1 MKISFR
7 KRFMSSLANVA
18 LIVLTLAS
26 CSKKADLGD
35 YVPDDAIGVVS
46 VDMNELWN
54 KADLSNIEQLSFAKL
69 GLQELRSEDPQ
80 TAAIVDGILKDPRS
94 TGLDLK
100 GDLLI
105 WVKADEEVTFRGGFL
120 MTMHKRKKFEEFLTK
135 LAADNDFELT
145 ISDLKGFRVAKINN
159 AGAGIVFNKTLAMLV
174 PGGTNLE
181 SLLDMKHRESI
192 ASDKQFRKY
201 WKNRSEIS
209 LWMSFDHIFEMAE
222 DNGVDMEE
230 IMAETGLGKDYWD
243 AVKGSSIAANLTFDK
258 GVIRTTFEM
267 MGINGRTMNAYMQ
280 KFNSDLVK
288 YMPENTLLTFAM
300 GYNLKQVVNILERQQ
315 DEEIDLDE
323 KVTGDKTVRDVINAF
338 GGSVLFSLFDIETY
352 TDGRNEPL
360 MAVALDINDAETI
373 RTLLAEAK
381 MEEVDGIYALSN
393 PIGLG
398 FNIYIALNKKAMYI
412 TNSEMSAKT
421 FIKGGYKDALKSVAK
436 KVKKGNYLYADL
448 TIDDYPLAIQEQLPD
463 GAVSLLRNY
472 LEYTE
477 IQPTG
482 KTSGEWNI
490 YIRDKKQNSLL
501 STLHF
506 IDDHLVELGNLIGST
521 VGSISPEYEEEF
533 YVEEETELGL

>member
-7 KRFMSSLANVA
+7 KRFMSSLATVA

-105 WVKADEEVTFRGGFL
+105 WVNSDEEVSFRGGFL

-145 ISDLKGFRVAKINN
+145 ISDLKGFRVARINN
-159 AGAGIVFNKTLAMLV
+159 AGAGIVFNNKLVMLV
-174 PGGTNLE
+174 PGNTSLE

-201 WKNRSEIS
+201 WENRSEIS

-230 IMAETGLGKDYWD
+230 IMAETGMGKDYWD

-258 GVIRTTFEM
+258 GVIRTTFDM

-533 YVEEETELGL
+533 YVEEETE